1 MSDEFSPPFLQGARG
16 DAVAARPEAAPEI
29 VVAPVIGR
37 AGARPSRCGRNKLR
51 PSRRQDGGSPCGGR
65 GAIALP
71 QEGVLLPR

>member
-37 AGARPSRCGRNKLR
+37 AGARPSR
-51 PSRRQDGGSPCGGR
+51 RRQDGGCLCGGR
-65 GAIALP
+65 GATALP